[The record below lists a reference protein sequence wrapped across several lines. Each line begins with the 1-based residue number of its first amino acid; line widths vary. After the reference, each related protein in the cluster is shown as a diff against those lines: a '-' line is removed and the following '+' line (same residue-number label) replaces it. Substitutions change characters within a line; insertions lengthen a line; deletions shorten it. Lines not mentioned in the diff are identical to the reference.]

1 MLYQLVW
8 KNMSFILEKNSVF
21 IENIQFVN
29 SSLENLIK
37 NLLKDN

>member
-1 MLYQLVW
+1 
-8 KNMSFILEKNSVF
+8 MSFILEKNSVF

-29 SSLENLIK
+29 SSLENLVK